1 MRILVLG
8 SDGFVGRN
16 LLEDLNAVFACS
28 GSTRRKEKLS
38 PEKALLHFD
47 LQHEA
52 TWKNVAA
59 FRPDCIIN
67 CIVSGAVKKVEDVK
81 QALDTNYLHT
91 IAFFD
96 YLSKHL
102 PEVYLVHLGTAFEYN
117 LRKGALTERTE
128 CRPRT
133 YYGIS
138 KLMTSHY
145 LLDSGILK
153 NFTIVRPFNLFGPYD
168 KEEKIIPHLI
178 CAQRDKKPVA
188 LSEGLQERDY
198 FFVKDLSQ
206 IVLNLLRQGYHRPAV
221 VNAGSG
227 KPQVLRE
234 TAAIIARFLPAFEPT
249 LWQWGKLPYR
259 DGEGK
264 TFYNA
269 STLLGER
276 GLQFTPFEQAL
287 NETVAY
293 YCGPKQKQTA
303 W

>member
-1 MRILVLG
+1 MKILVLG

-16 LLEDLNAVFACS
+16 LLEDLQAGFVCF
-28 GSTRRKEKLS
+28 GSTRRKDKFS
-38 PEKALLHFD
+38 TEKALLHFD
-47 LQHEA
+47 LEQEA

-59 FRPDCIIN
+59 FAPDCIIN

-81 QALDTNYLHT
+81 TALDTNYLHT
-91 IAFFD
+91 IHFLDF
-96 YLSKHL
+96 LSKQL
-102 PEVYLVHLGTAFEYN
+102 PDVYLIHLGTAFEYN
-117 LRKGALTERTE
+117 LRKGALTEGTE

-138 KLMTSHY
+138 KLLTSHY
-145 LLDSGILK
+145 LLDTGILK
-153 NFTIVRPFNLFGPYD
+153 NFTLLRPFNLFGPYD

-178 CAQRDKKPVA
+178 CAQRDKKPVV

-198 FFVKDLSQ
+198 FFVKDLSL
-206 IVLNLLRQGYHRPAV
+206 IVRHLLKQGFHRPTV

-227 KPQVLRE
+227 HPVLLKE
-234 TAAIIARFLPAFEPT
+234 VANTIAKFLPEYNPD
-249 LWQWGKLPYR
+249 LWQWGRLPYR

-269 STLLGER
+269 STILKER
-276 GLQFTPFEQAL
+276 GLEFTPFEKAIK
-287 NETVAY
+287 ETVAY
-293 YCGPKQKQTA
+293 YCGVKQKETA